1 MEVVLKKDR
10 AGILYAFAF
19 FLGVLYSC
27 FLRCAKKKKKILQSM
42 HCATAKAQSILDPES
57 SVIIAFNAI
66 L

>member
-1 MEVVLKKDR
+1 MLLLFSWV
-10 AGILYAFAF
+10 
-19 FLGVLYSC
+19 SC
-27 FLRCAKKKKKILQSM
+27 IHASIDVPKKKKEKDLQSM